1 MRFSLNTTHE
11 GIKSEVLS
19 AFVLFL
25 SLLLLSP
32 EIMSQSSGER
42 PHVGL
47 VLSGGGARGM
57 AHVGILKVMEES
69 GLRPDF
75 ITGVSMGSLVG
86 GMYSIGYKADSLEKL
101 FKIVNWDLILS
112 NKIPENK
119 VIFPEKEHFLNS
131 VISLPISF
139 KKVSLPS
146 GLINGQ
152 QVESMLSFYAWPA
165 ADINDFSKL
174 PIPFMC
180 LATNMVTC
188 KQVDLTDGYLSDAI
202 RASMAVPSIFT
213 PIKIDSLLLL
223 DGGIVRN
230 FAATEVI
237 KMGADIIIGSYTGRH
252 LFNEEELQSVAGI
265 MLQLSSFTGLNDFG
279 EQRKLVDLLIEPDV
293 NNFPATGFK
302 NAESIIQEGYRAALP
317 YKEYFR
323 KIADSLNTLGPQKP
337 VENIMDKKY
346 YTFDRIEI
354 NGNKIYSDD
363 QILGVLEIEPGDK
376 VDRFIITEK
385 IELLYGKVW
394 FEKVKYRFVSRND
407 SLILAIDCT
416 EKPKAIL
423 YGSVHY
429 DESLK
434 SGLIIDI
441 SAKNILTR
449 RSVIDFHSLIGQYY
463 RLKLEYLQYIDRN
476 QKYGLSASF
485 NTDKTLLPV
494 MESAGETGKIISR
507 NIYHGLAVNRRL
519 GLNNMMSIS
528 ASLDML
534 YLIPGNQPINQF
546 KKLSYNYLTT
556 NFEYNVNTL
565 DIKHFPDKGTILNLY
580 AGTSKLLSSAIRTD
594 SSKTFYEANSSN
606 FSFDRFYT
614 FHGNFRHY
622 FSSGNKVTFAVEGD
636 ALFIT
641 NSDSLS
647 SQNNFFL
654 LGGIHSVSR
663 RSIPMIGFHTNEIAV
678 KKLAGI
684 GGEIDAEIF
693 QNLHL
698 SFMANIFVCQEK
710 DRDKGFSFLTGYG
723 IGAGYMSVIGP
734 LRVGLMHGKYSK
746 EKYLKQIKGYIS
758 FGYNF

>member
-1 MRFSLNTTHE
+1 
-11 GIKSEVLS
+11 
-19 AFVLFL
+19 
-25 SLLLLSP
+25 
-32 EIMSQSSGER
+32 
-42 PHVGL
+42 
-47 VLSGGGARGM
+47 
-57 AHVGILKVMEES
+57 ME
-69 GLRPDF
+69 
-75 ITGVSMGSLVG
+75 T
-86 GMYSIGYKADSLEKL
+86 
-101 FKIVNWDLILS
+101 
-112 NKIPENK
+112 
-119 VIFPEKEHFLNS
+119 
-131 VISLPISF
+131 
-139 KKVSLPS
+139 
-146 GLINGQ
+146 
-152 QVESMLSFYAWPA
+152 
-165 ADINDFSKL
+165 
-174 PIPFMC
+174 
-180 LATNMVTC
+180 
-188 KQVDLTDGYLSDAI
+188 
-202 RASMAVPSIFT
+202 
-213 PIKIDSLLLL
+213 
-223 DGGIVRN
+223 
-230 FAATEVI
+230 
-237 KMGADIIIGSYTGRH
+237 
-252 LFNEEELQSVAGI
+252 
-265 MLQLSSFTGLNDFG
+265 
-279 EQRKLVDLLIEPDV
+279 
-293 NNFPATGFK
+293 
-302 NAESIIQEGYRAALP
+302 
-317 YKEYFR
+317 
-323 KIADSLNTLGPQKP
+323 
-337 VENIMDKKY
+337 KY
-346 YTFDRIEI
+346 
-354 NGNKIYSDD
+354 
-363 QILGVLEIEPGDK
+363 ILGVLEIEPGDK

-710 DRDKGFSFLTGYG
+710 DRDKGFSFLSGYG